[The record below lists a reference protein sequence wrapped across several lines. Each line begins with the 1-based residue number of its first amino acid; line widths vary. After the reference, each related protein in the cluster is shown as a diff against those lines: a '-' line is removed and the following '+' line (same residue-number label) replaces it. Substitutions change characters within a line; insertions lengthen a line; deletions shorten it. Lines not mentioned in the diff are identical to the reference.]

1 MTEDIHSRLV
11 RTAGAVCLST
21 ATELEA
27 SAYIKQLEADNR
39 ALMEVVRSASAAIS
53 NAGIGSAGQW
63 TISNRS
69 HARLSKA
76 ISALPAHLKEEA
88 SK

>member
-1 MTEDIHSRLV
+1 MTD
-11 RTAGAVCLST
+11 RTLTDVARDMDKQMA
-21 ATELEA
+21 
-27 SAYIKQLEADNR
+27 QLEADNR
-39 ALMEVVRSASAAIS
+39 AIMEVVRAAVVAMS
-53 NAGIGSAGQW
+53 NAGVGSAGQW

-76 ISALPAHLKEEA
+76 LSALPAHLKEEA